1 VTRGGGSAFFLS
13 LPIAILVASPTS
25 AAADVE
31 LLPDV
36 SVRLEGSRYA
46 PSEEAFVWDTW
57 IGGGAGVL
65 RLEAATAYLTA
76 DVETILGRE
85 RRAFD
90 ANQVG
95 YHLEAGVR
103 VAAGRHVVVP
113 FFHHVSRHVVDR
125 PKTELVDWNL
135 VGIRV
140 AGRFPAPFSGN
151 GRYSASVGHTV
162 EWRAVGYEWEVEG
175 VVDLEFMPRP
185 WGGPYLGAQAR
196 FVTVDPGGRLSRGDF
211 VDFLGEGGVRY
222 ARGGRSLDLF
232 VAYEHRNDVFVLV
245 PGVRNRALFGVRGG
259 FASVGDAR
267 RGFPVGGRL
276 GRP

>member
-1 VTRGGGSAFFLS
+1 VIRGGGST
-13 LPIAILVASPTS
+13 VASGLLLATLILPRS
-25 AAADVE
+25 VASADVE

-36 SVRLEGSRYA
+36 SLRLEGSRYV
-46 PSEEAFVWDTW
+46 PSEDAFVWDTW

-65 RLEAATAYLTA
+65 RVEAATAYVTA

-103 VAAGRHVVVP
+103 VVAGRIVVVP

-125 PKTELVDWNL
+125 PKTELVDWNV
-135 VGIRV
+135 VGVRV
-140 AGRFPAPFSGN
+140 AGHLPFGEN

-162 EWRAVGYEWEVEG
+162 EWRGVGYEWELEG
-175 VVDLEFMPRP
+175 AFDLELARRS
-185 WGGPYLGAQAR
+185 WGGPYLGAEMR
-196 FVTVDPGGRLSRGDF
+196 FVTVDPEGRFARGDF
-211 VDFLGEGGVRY
+211 VDFLGEGGLRY
-222 ARGGRSLDLF
+222 GRGGRTVELF

-245 PGVRNRALFGVRGG
+245 PGVRDRALFGLRGG
-259 FASVGDAR
+259 FGSSGGGSDL
-267 RGFPVGGRL
+267 PVGGRL